1 MLNLQEIPVAGST
14 RKTYLSALDK
24 LDEWLKGREVNDENL
39 SAYLSYLFDR
49 GKSPVCGN
57 TTPATAQVLEAV
69 VKKYMAH
76 HKTALVKNAEVVR
89 YALKEYLEHG
99 ES

>member
-1 MLNLQEIPVAGST
+1 MLDLQEIPVAGST

-57 TTPATAQVLEAV
+57 ITPAAARWRRLSQDLPGPRG
-69 VKKYMAH
+69 K
-76 HKTALVKNAEVVR
+76 LCRN
-89 YALKEYLEHG
+89 ALKIFPAAG
-99 ES
+99 CRTRPGAS

>member
-1 MLNLQEIPVAGST
+1 MSMRYGL
-14 RKTYLSALDK
+14 RDYKY
-24 LDEWLKGREVNDENL
+24 VNIDLEL
-39 SAYLSYLFDR
+39 
-49 GKSPVCGN
+49 
-57 TTPATAQVLEAV
+57 LEAV